1 MEIKKEN
8 MEWLA
13 EAMHYVKSK
22 VNENLPKYSTVFP
35 TSSSENLIYGEMGN
49 KDWTEGFWTGILW
62 LLYEDTN
69 EEKYLSALETLLR
82 TFQER
87 LDQNIGLNT
96 HDIGFLYSL
105 STLAGY
111 KITGNEKALE
121 LSVRAADRLMERY
134 SAKAQII
141 QAWGNLEDPKEK
153 GRMIIDCLMN
163 LSLLYNISEITGEKK
178 YKEAAEHHAKQAQKY
193 LVREDYSTYHTY
205 YMNVDTGEP
214 IKGVTAQGY
223 SDNSAWARG
232 QAWGVYGFALSYAHT
247 GDKTFFGKT
256 ASRIADY
263 YLERLPE
270 DFVPYWDLYFQEG
283 DEYRDSSSA
292 GILACG
298 LLELSKHLPVLDPR
312 KKEYEETAV
321 QIVKSLFENY
331 TTEKDLSNGIIKH
344 GVYAIPFHVGVDECC
359 IWGDYFYVEALMRL
373 RNVWNMYW

>member
-247 GDKTFFGKT
+247 GDKTFLET
-256 ASRIADY
+256 ASRIANY

>member
-121 LSVRAADRLMERY
+121 LSVRAADCLMERY
-134 SAKAQII
+134 SEKAQII

-247 GDKTFFGKT
+247 GDKTFLET

-321 QIVKSLFENY
+321 RIVKSLFENY

>member
-223 SDNSAWARG
+223 SDHSAWARG

-247 GDKTFFGKT
+247 GDKTFLET

>member
-69 EEKYLSALETLLR
+69 EKKYLSALETLLR

-247 GDKTFFGKT
+247 GDKTFLET

>member
-1 MEIKKEN
+1 
-8 MEWLA
+8 
-13 EAMHYVKSK
+13 
-22 VNENLPKYSTVFP
+22 
-35 TSSSENLIYGEMGN
+35 
-49 KDWTEGFWTGILW
+49 
-62 LLYEDTN
+62 
-69 EEKYLSALETLLR
+69 
-82 TFQER
+82 
-87 LDQNIGLNT
+87 
-96 HDIGFLYSL
+96 
-105 STLAGY
+105 
-111 KITGNEKALE
+111 
-121 LSVRAADRLMERY
+121 
-134 SAKAQII
+134 
-141 QAWGNLEDPKEK
+141 
-153 GRMIIDCLMN
+153 MIIDCLMN

-247 GDKTFFGKT
+247 GDKTFLET

-321 QIVKSLFENY
+321 RIVKSLFENY

>member
-22 VNENLPKYSTVFP
+22 VNENLPKCSTVFP

-247 GDKTFFGKT
+247 GDKTFLET

>member
-247 GDKTFFGKT
+247 GDKTFLET

-321 QIVKSLFENY
+321 RIVKSLFENY

>member
-1 MEIKKEN
+1 MEAKKEN
-8 MEWLA
+8 MEWLE
-13 EAMHYVKSK
+13 EAMQYVKEK
-22 VNENLPKYSTVFP
+22 ADENLPQFSTVFP

-49 KDWTEGFWTGILW
+49 EDWTEGFWTGILW
-62 LLYEDTN
+62 LLYEDTK
-69 EEKYLSALETLLR
+69 EEKYLSALDSLLR

-87 LDQNIGLNT
+87 VEQNIGLDT

-134 SAKAQII
+134 SEKAQII

-178 YKEAAEHHAKQAQKY
+178 YKEAAAHHAKQAQKY
-193 LVREDYSTYHTY
+193 LVREDFSTYHTF
-205 YMNVDTGEP
+205 YMDVDTGEP

-223 SDNSAWARG
+223 SDDSAWARG
-232 QAWGVYGFALSYAHT
+232 QAWGVYGFALSYEHT
-247 GDKTFFGKT
+247 GDRTFLETSSK
-256 ASRIADY
+256 IADY
-263 YLERLPE
+263 YLQRLPE

-283 DEYRDSSSA
+283 EECRDSSSA

-298 LLELSKHLPVLDPR
+298 LLELSKHLPLSDAR
-312 KKEYEETAV
+312 KKTYEETAIR
-321 QIVKSLFENY
+321 IVKSLFENY
-331 TTEKDLSNGIIKH
+331 TTKGDHSNGIIKH
-344 GVYAIPFHVGVDECC
+344 GAYVVPHKIGVDECC

-373 RNVWNMYW
+373 RTSWNMYW

>member
-111 KITGNEKALE
+111 KITGNKKALE

-247 GDKTFFGKT
+247 GDKTFLET

-298 LLELSKHLPVLDPR
+298 LLELSKHLPVSDPR

>member
-49 KDWTEGFWTGILW
+49 KDWTEGFWTGILC

-87 LDQNIGLNT
+87 LDQNIDLNT

-111 KITGNEKALE
+111 KITGNEKAPE
-121 LSVRAADRLMERY
+121 LSVRAADCLMERY
-134 SAKAQII
+134 SEKAQII

-247 GDKTFFGKT
+247 GDKTFLET

-321 QIVKSLFENY
+321 RIVKSLFENY

>member
-1 MEIKKEN
+1 M
-8 MEWLA
+8 
-13 EAMHYVKSK
+13 
-22 VNENLPKYSTVFP
+22 
-35 TSSSENLIYGEMGN
+35 
-49 KDWTEGFWTGILW
+49 
-62 LLYEDTN
+62 
-69 EEKYLSALETLLR
+69 
-82 TFQER
+82 
-87 LDQNIGLNT
+87 
-96 HDIGFLYSL
+96 
-105 STLAGY
+105 
-111 KITGNEKALE
+111 
-121 LSVRAADRLMERY
+121 
-134 SAKAQII
+134 
-141 QAWGNLEDPKEK
+141 
-153 GRMIIDCLMN
+153 
-163 LSLLYNISEITGEKK
+163 
-178 YKEAAEHHAKQAQKY
+178 
-193 LVREDYSTYHTY
+193 
-205 YMNVDTGEP
+205 
-214 IKGVTAQGY
+214 TAQGY

-247 GDKTFFGKT
+247 GDKTFLET

-283 DEYRDSSSA
+283 DEDRDSSSA

-321 QIVKSLFENY
+321 RIVKSLFENY

>member
-87 LDQNIGLNT
+87 LDQNIDLNT

-121 LSVRAADRLMERY
+121 FSVRAADCLMERY
-134 SAKAQII
+134 SEKAQII

-247 GDKTFFGKT
+247 GDKTFLET

>member
-121 LSVRAADRLMERY
+121 LSVRVADRLMERY

-247 GDKTFFGKT
+247 GDKTFLET

>member
-134 SAKAQII
+134 SEKAQII

-163 LSLLYNISEITGEKK
+163 LSLLYNISEIIGEKK

-247 GDKTFFGKT
+247 GDKTFLET

-321 QIVKSLFENY
+321 RIVKSLFENY

>member
-247 GDKTFFGKT
+247 GDKTFLET

-298 LLELSKHLPVLDPR
+298 LLELSKYLPVSDPR

>member
-69 EEKYLSALETLLR
+69 EKKYLSALETLLR

-96 HDIGFLYSL
+96 HDIGLLYSL

-121 LSVRAADRLMERY
+121 FSVRAADCLMERY
-134 SAKAQII
+134 SEKTQII

-247 GDKTFFGKT
+247 GDKTFLET

-312 KKEYEETAV
+312 K
-321 QIVKSLFENY
+321 N
-331 TTEKDLSNGIIKH
+331 
-344 GVYAIPFHVGVDECC
+344 
-359 IWGDYFYVEALMRL
+359 MRKRQFKL
-373 RNVWNMYW
+373 